1 MRMLGRVSATEVAVV
16 VAVVCFVIE
25 KYVGRCLFKD
35 AARLFR
41 FGVVSRENV
50 VSAKLDPRF

>member
-1 MRMLGRVSATEVAVV
+1 MRMPGRVSAAEMAVV
-16 VAVVCFVIE
+16 AAGRSVIE

-41 FGVVSRENV
+41 FGVVCREEG
-50 VSAKLDPRF
+50 VSGKT

>member
-1 MRMLGRVSATEVAVV
+1 MADARPCVASEEAFGAAVV
-16 VAVVCFVIE
+16 HFVIE

-41 FGVVSRENV
+41 FGVVSREQV
-50 VSAKLDPRF
+50 VSGKTRF